1 MPVANAASRVAQK
14 LDKGE
19 WTGVPATVNAEVGAS
34 LLVNGRLPTSMSLH
48 TKVRRVSQ
56 SVELA
61 SVVVYADPITAAR
74 GSTSMAAPRSL
85 RIVIISP

>member
-14 LDKGE
+14 LE
-19 WTGVPATVNAEVGAS
+19 GVPATVNAEVGAS
-34 LLVNGRLPTSMSLH
+34 LLVNGRLPTLMSLH
-48 TKVRRVSQ
+48 TRVRRVSQ

-74 GSTSMAAPRSL
+74 GSM
-85 RIVIISP
+85 